1 VQEGVRLESIGATPA
16 EEAFL
21 TAIAVAQGQKA
32 KSFELQAIRWCGGPG
47 GFEITAQYFENGSE
61 IVSVGQG
68 WDMSRFERAGDGC
81 RVLLLARRFR

>member
-32 KSFELQAIRWCGGPG
+32 KSFELQAVMPR
-47 GFEITAQYFENGSE
+47 
-61 IVSVGQG
+61 
-68 WDMSRFERAGDGC
+68 
-81 RVLLLARRFR
+81 LLLARRFR